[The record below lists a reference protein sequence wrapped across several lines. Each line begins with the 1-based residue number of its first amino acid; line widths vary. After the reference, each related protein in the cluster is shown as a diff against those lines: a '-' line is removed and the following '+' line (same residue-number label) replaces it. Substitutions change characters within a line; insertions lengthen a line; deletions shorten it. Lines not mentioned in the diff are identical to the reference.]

1 MACCK
6 VEIQCKSDIN
16 FKYFSNHIIKVV
28 NEEVKLIFIRY
39 FINPVHPKYY
49 QQVMSVIISN
59 YYF

>member
-39 FINPVHPKYY
+39 FISPVHSKYY
-49 QQVMSVIISN
+49 QVISVIIIII
-59 YYF
+59 